1 MSMLDRRRQKK
12 IAIGFVYSMVVTL
25 LGVGVYFLFRP
36 LPTCTDGKKN
46 QNEIDIDCGGICGAC
61 KEDPIVED
69 MVVLETAWVPSGKP
83 GKYDLLARV
92 SNVNDDIGAS
102 SFTYTFQ
109 VFDISGTVL
118 TEISGSSFILPRDD
132 RYLFEMGIPLS
143 QSPSRIELTISDIQW
158 EQLTEYREKPPLNIY
173 NRKYERISS
182 GVGFGRA
189 TGLVANESA
198 YDFESVLIMVVLRD
212 ADGKSLAIQQNEMR
226 TLKAGE
232 QRDFTLVWPDPF
244 SGDVAKV
251 DVRSSANIYRSDSFI
266 RQYLPAGAA
275 RLFQDLNR

>member
-1 MSMLDRRRQKK
+1 MMDRRSQKRLS
-12 IAIGFVYSMVVTL
+12 IGLVYGVIVAL
-25 LGVGVYFLFRP
+25 LATGVYFLVRP
-36 LPTCTDGKKN
+36 TPTCTDGKQN
-46 QNEIDIDCGGICGAC
+46 QNETGVDCGGVCGAC
-61 KEDPIVED
+61 QETPVVQD
-69 MVVLETAWVPSGKP
+69 MGVLETAWVPSGKP

-92 SNVNDDIGAS
+92 SNVNDDFGAS
-102 SFTYTFQ
+102 SFQYSFRA
-109 VFDISGTVL
+109 FASNGSVL
-118 TEISGSSFILPRDD
+118 TEVSDTSFIFPRDD
-132 RYLFEMGIPLS
+132 RYLFAMGVSLS
-143 QSPSRIELTISDIQW
+143 ENPSRIELTITGVQW
-158 EQLTEYREKPPLNIY
+158 EQLAEYQEKPPINIY

-212 ADGKSLAIQQNEMR
+212 ADGKPLALNENEMR
-226 TLKAGE
+226 TMKAGE
-232 QRDFTLVWPDPF
+232 QRDFTLVWPDAFP
-244 SGDVAKV
+244 GDVAKV